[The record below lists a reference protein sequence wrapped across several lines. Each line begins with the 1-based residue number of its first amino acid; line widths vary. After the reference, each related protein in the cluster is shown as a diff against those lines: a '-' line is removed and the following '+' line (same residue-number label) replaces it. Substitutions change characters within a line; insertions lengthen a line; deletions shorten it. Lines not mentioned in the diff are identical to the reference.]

1 MVFCVQMGP
10 KPLSQSIPQASW
22 GGRGQ
27 RTEFGVWPPCPHISP
42 FPHPQEFT
50 WSLNRPPTPPVP
62 PPRSGLCNEGQGH
75 RTLPGE
81 NLT

>member
-27 RTEFGVWPPCPHISP
+27 CTEFGVWPPCPHISP
-42 FPHPQEFT
+42 FPYPQEFT
-50 WSLNRPPTPPVP
+50 WSLNLPPTPPAP
-62 PPRSGLCNEGQGH
+62 PPRSDCATKAKGIGLCLEKM
-75 RTLPGE
+75 
-81 NLT
+81 

>member
-42 FPHPQEFT
+42 SPPFKSSPGASTYCLPHLT
-50 WSLNRPPTPPVP
+50 APTKVWTVQQ
-62 PPRSGLCNEGQGH
+62 RQGP